1 MRATKDRIRHAISF
15 EVIAL
20 LIVAPA
26 GAWAFD
32 KPLLDIGVVGIV
44 SATTATVWNYI
55 YNLLFDHAML
65 RIVGTVHK
73 TLPQRILH
81 TVLFEGG
88 LLIVLLPFI
97 AWYLGI
103 GLLEAFYLDVSFT
116 LFYLVYTFVFNW
128 LYDLIFPIPVRHE
141 TAGRQDTA
149 VGGR

>member
-1 MRATKDRIRHAISF
+1 MRTTKDRIRHAISF

-32 KPLLDIGVVGIV
+32 KPLLDIGVVGVV
-44 SATTATVWNYI
+44 SATTATLWNYI

-65 RIVGTVHK
+65 RLAGHVRK
-73 TLPQRILH
+73 TLALRVLH

-88 LLIVLLPFI
+88 LLVALLPFI
-97 AWYLGI
+97 AWYLEI
-103 GLLEAFYLDVSFT
+103 GLLEAFFLDVSFT

-128 LYDLIFPIPVRHE
+128 LYDLVFPVPNPEGACDR
-141 TAGRQDTA
+141 A
-149 VGGR
+149 

>member
-20 LIVAPA
+20 LIAAPG
-26 GAWAFD
+26 GAWAFGH
-32 KPLLDIGVVGIV
+32 PILDIGVVGVV
-44 SATTATVWNYI
+44 SATTATIWNYV

-73 TLPQRILH
+73 TLRVRVLH

-88 LLIVLLPFI
+88 LLVALLPFI
-97 AWYLGI
+97 AWYLEI

-128 LYDLIFPIPVRHE
+128 AYDQVFPIPESR
-141 TAGRQDTA
+141 
-149 VGGR
+149 

>member
-32 KPLLDIGVVGIV
+32 KPLQDIGVVGIV
-44 SATTATVWNYI
+44 SATTATLWNYL

-65 RIVGTVHK
+65 RIAGHLRK
-73 TLPQRILH
+73 TLAVRVLH
-81 TVLFEGG
+81 TLLFEGG
-88 LLIVLLPFI
+88 LLVALLPFI
-97 AWYLGI
+97 AWYLDI

-116 LFYLVYTFVFNW
+116 LFYLVYAFVFNW
-128 LYDLIFPIPVRHE
+128 LYDLVFPIPNVDGPAAPESR
-141 TAGRQDTA
+141 
-149 VGGR
+149 

>member
-32 KPLLDIGVVGIV
+32 KPLQDIGVVGIV
-44 SATTATVWNYI
+44 SATTATLWNYL

-65 RIVGTVHK
+65 RIAGHLRK
-73 TLPQRILH
+73 TLAVRVLH
-81 TVLFEGG
+81 TLLFEGG
-88 LLIVLLPFI
+88 LLVALLPFI
-97 AWYLGI
+97 AWYLDI

-116 LFYLVYTFVFNW
+116 LFYLVYAFVFNW
-128 LYDLIFPIPVRHE
+128 LYDLTFPIPNVDGPAASESR
-141 TAGRQDTA
+141 
-149 VGGR
+149 

>member
-1 MRATKDRIRHAISF
+1 M
-15 EVIAL
+15 
-20 LIVAPA
+20 
-26 GAWAFD
+26 
-32 KPLLDIGVVGIV
+32 
-44 SATTATVWNYI
+44 
-55 YNLLFDHAML
+55 
-65 RIVGTVHK
+65 
-73 TLPQRILH
+73 
-81 TVLFEGG
+81 LFEGG